1 MLLES
6 GIIDA
11 AQLQAALG
19 HQRRWGGRLGQALV
33 DLKITSETQ
42 IVDALSRKLGYDPIR
57 LAAVEYGPSLELA
70 LRLVPHEFAQRNLL
84 LPYAADMGTIWVAMA
99 DPTNVALVDEI
110 AFRTGRKVK
119 VSLAGDREIAEA
131 VRRLYLMEKRGVDAI
146 AFDEEDADPV
156 EMAGAFGGGT
166 SQALDEFFQRTLAP
180 PPAPGPSPAV
190 PVPPIAVAPADH
202 AVAPLPS
209 AEVSPTAPADG
220 TAGATAAS
228 APASGPSAAGPGRS
242 AQAIPPAGAAAR
254 LAEAVRGLKLEDET
268 TAARP
273 MPGATAGTAPG
284 PFAAAA
290 GATAS
295 GVPPPRR
302 GLAPPLQP
310 PGEAPPRPAAAPLPS
325 PMVIP
330 TSLPDEIDSQRTIEL
345 PLEAVTPLD
354 ERVASPR
361 LQALLDALDRAARGE
376 APGPEVARLARVV
389 GAMVRLLVA
398 KGIVAEDE
406 LVAEFLRK

>member
-6 GIIDA
+6 GVIDA

-33 DLKITSETQ
+33 DLKITNETQ

-70 LRLVPHEFAQRNLL
+70 LRLVPHEFAQRNQL

-131 VRRLYLMEKRGVDAI
+131 VRRLYLMEKRGMEAI
-146 AFDEEDADPV
+146 AFDDGDEGPV
-156 EMAGAFGGGT
+156 EMVGAFGGGT
-166 SQALDEFFQRTLAP
+166 SQALDEFFQRT
-180 PPAPGPSPAV
+180 PAP
-190 PVPPIAVAPADH
+190 
-202 AVAPLPS
+202 
-209 AEVSPTAPADG
+209 PTAPAADVG
-220 TAGATAAS
+220 ALAVTAPETPPGAEPAPPAGNGAGA
-228 APASGPSAAGPGRS
+228 PGAAGPAAAPPGR
-242 AQAIPPAGAAAR
+242 AGQGIPPAGAAAR

-273 MPGATAGTAPG
+273 VAVPPTLPPPRASPRAPPAGPVTPPAASQARKG
-284 PFAAAA
+284 P
-290 GATAS
+290 AS
-295 GVPPPRR
+295 VPPP
-302 GLAPPLQP
+302 PPAGPLP
-310 PGEAPPRPAAAPLPS
+310 PGNEP
-325 PMVIP
+325 
-330 TSLPDEIDSQRTIEL
+330 QRTIEL

-354 ERVASPR
+354 EGPPSPR
-361 LQALLDALDRAARGE
+361 LQAILDSLDRVARGE
-376 APGPEVARLARVV
+376 APGPEVARLARVA
-389 GAMVRLLVA
+389 GALVRLLVA
-398 KGIVAEDE
+398 RGILSEEE